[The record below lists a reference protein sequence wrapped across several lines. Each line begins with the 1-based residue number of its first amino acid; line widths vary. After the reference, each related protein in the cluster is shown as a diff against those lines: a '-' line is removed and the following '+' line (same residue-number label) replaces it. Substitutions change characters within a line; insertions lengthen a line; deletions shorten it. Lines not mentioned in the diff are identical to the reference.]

1 MKAKITRYLIL
12 LLILTII
19 ITFCFLSCSSLSP
32 GDQTIEESAQE
43 TTEEIAVEEPGEE
56 MAEEVVAEEEII
68 EEKIVKIAVDADG
81 DGLTDEE
88 EAEYGTDP
96 NILDTDVDGY
106 NDKIEID
113 TGHDPL
119 SAADKPTK
127 EEAEEAEKEKEEE
140 KEKLGYT
147 YTNKE
152 YYFQLTVPYAWKGYK
167 VIEKPSSLKEYII
180 KSFDF
185 QLPTEDPVGY
195 ATLFSIGVYP
205 SEQWTKIQKE
215 EDPKP
220 SYLDENEYL
229 FGYILPSSIP
239 EDLEDRAQETM
250 EILTTFELVPVS
262 EIFIWKEYYNP
273 YFGFSFEYDENN
285 LDKYSNEKD
294 EQNYYGFSQT
304 GYSNQALVI
313 FANKSPVG
321 KSWEDLDL
329 IFENLNENEI
339 QIIIDLQNLH
349 TGTGEPIR
357 EGEPIPDEK
366 VTCNKES
373 GKIYCFWSVIKGE
386 LVYRVTVRSDTI
398 ENKELMKIYR
408 DHLFQTFKFD

>member
-1 MKAKITRYLIL
+1 MKKVFLWILI
-12 LLILTII
+12 ISIIVVFSLTGCKAEA
-19 ITFCFLSCSSLSP
+19 T
-32 GDQTIEESAQE
+32 
-43 TTEEIAVEEPGEE
+43 VEEVEKETEG
-56 MAEEVVAEEEII
+56 EEVVLSETEESVGEEVAEEKII

-96 NILDTDVDGY
+96 NILDTDGDGY

-119 SAADKPTK
+119 VAADKPTK
-127 EEAEEAEKEKEEE
+127 EEVEKEEEKKEEE
-140 KEKLGYT
+140 KEKLGYI

-152 YYFQLTVPYAWKGYK
+152 YYFQLAIPYAWKGYK
-167 VIEKPSSLKEYII
+167 VVEKPSSLKEYII

-185 QLPTEDPVGY
+185 QLPTEDSVGY

-205 SEQWTKIQKE
+205 PEQWTKIQKE

-239 EDLEDRAQETM
+239 EDLEDRAQETL
-250 EILTTFELVPVS
+250 EILTTFEVVPVS
-262 EIFIWKEYYNP
+262 EIFLWKEYYNP

-294 EQNYYGFSQT
+294 EQNYYGFSQA

-313 FANKSPVG
+313 FANKPLVG

-329 IFENLNENEI
+329 MFENLNENEI

-349 TGTGEPIR
+349 TGPGEPVR

-366 VTCNKES
+366 VTCNEES
-373 GKIYCFWSVIKGE
+373 GKIYCSWSVIKGE
-386 LVYRVTVRSDTI
+386 LVYRATVRSDTI

-408 DHLFQTFKFD
+408 DRLIQTFKFD

>member
-1 MKAKITRYLIL
+1 MKVKITRYLIP

-19 ITFCFLSCSSLSP
+19 VTFSSFSCSSSSSSE
-32 GDQTIEESAQE
+32 QTIEESLQE
-43 TTEEIAVEEPGEE
+43 TIEENSIKEPEEEL
-56 MAEEVVAEEEII
+56 AEEEVAKEEII
-68 EEKIVKIAVDADG
+68 EEKIVKIVVDTDG

-96 NILDTDVDGY
+96 NILDTDGDGY

-119 SAADKPTK
+119 VAADKPTK
-127 EEAEEAEKEKEEE
+127 EEVEKEEEKKEEE
-140 KEKLGYT
+140 KEKPGYI

-152 YYFQLTVPYAWKGYK
+152 YYFQLTIPYTWKGYK

-185 QLPTEDPVGY
+185 QLPTEDSVSY

-239 EDLEDRAQETM
+239 KDLEDRAQETM

-262 EIFIWKEYYNP
+262 EILLWKEYYNP

-285 LDKYSNEKD
+285 IDKYSDEKD
-294 EQNYYGFSQT
+294 EQNYYGFSQA

-313 FANKSPVG
+313 SANKSPVG
-321 KSWEDLDL
+321 KSWDDLDL
-329 IFENLNENEI
+329 MFENLNENEI

-349 TGTGEPIR
+349 IGPGEPVR

-373 GKIYCFWSVIKGE
+373 GKIYCSWSVIKGE
-386 LVYRVTVRSDTI
+386 LVYRATVRSDTI

-408 DHLFQTFKFD
+408 DHLIQTFKFD